1 MSKAQKIING
11 LLILNTYPGLEIN
24 VSHDELHAGNTTE
37 NCVIYSDVDHR
48 DLVELGW
55 RYDTEGFWSIFT

>member
-24 VSHDELHAGNTTE
+24 VSHDEIHAGCLE
-37 NCVIYSDVDHR
+37 SVSDVDHR
-48 DLVELGW
+48 DLISFGW

>member
-11 LLILNTYPGLEIN
+11 LLILNKYPKLEIQ
-24 VSHDELHAGNTTE
+24 VSHDELHGGSEGVT
-37 NCVIYSDVDHR
+37 YSDVDHR